1 MPTLLALDRV
11 LTRPTKQALG
21 RYQLLGRLGA
31 GGMAEVF
38 VARCGELDG
47 MQSLVAV
54 KRILPHLA
62 EDERFVSLFRRE
74 AMISLRLR
82 HRAIARVVEVGCA
95 DAAWFL
101 AMELVP
107 GESLAHLLLAER
119 ERGIAAD
126 PRVVAWVGAEI
137 ASALHCAHTL
147 SEAGTPLPVIH
158 RDVSPQNLLLGFDG
172 AAKLIDFG
180 VARCAQLSDATRSGT
195 VRGKLAYA
203 SPEQLGA
210 RPLDGRSDLFSLAVV
225 LHEWLAGRPL
235 FACDNDAATLQ
246 SVLAA
251 EIPPLPRAPRLGLVL
266 ARALAR
272 LPERRY
278 PDGEAFAEALLDAVG
293 GRPPSPERLV
303 AAHLHALF
311 PDREARWQAIVTG
324 RPVDELRDGARVG
337 GGTERSGSVLD
348 GSDHRLGQTTGS
360 TRLRRRRRRAAGV
373 ALATC
378 AGFVALMVGWVHR
391 TPLSTARPVPVISE
405 RSDPLSRPRERA
417 RERADLARADRTPA
431 DLASSDNSRSRDP
444 LTLTLSPA
452 DGGEGMERSGRE
464 GMERSRGEGTVSP
477 LHAAKPEVRRGVV
490 HHHPPPAAR
499 RAVVDELEPSPYAR
513 R

>member
-11 LTRPTKQALG
+11 LTRPTNQALG
-21 RYQLLGRLGA
+21 RYQLLGRLGV

-47 MQSLVAV
+47 MQSLVAL

-95 DAAWFL
+95 DGAWFL

-107 GESLAHLLLAER
+107 GESLAHLLLSER
-119 ERGIAAD
+119 ERGVAAD

-137 ASALHCAHTL
+137 ASALHHAHTL
-147 SEAGTPLPVIH
+147 SEAGAPLPVIH

-210 RPLDGRSDLFSLAVV
+210 RPLDGRSDLFSLAIV

-293 GRPPSPERLV
+293 GRPPVPERLV
-303 AAHLHALF
+303 AAHLHAVF
-311 PDREARWQAIVTG
+311 PDRESRWQAIVTG
-324 RPVDELRDGARVG
+324 RAVGGMPDGARVG
-337 GGTERSGSVLD
+337 GATERSGAALAAAEAAAPASALELTPVSEPMN
-348 GSDHRLGQTTGS
+348 GVHHQAERS
-360 TRLRRRRRRAAGV
+360 TASTQLRRRRRRAAGL
-373 ALATC
+373 ALA
-378 AGFVALMVGWVHR
+378 AGAGLALVVGWVHR
-391 TPLSTARPVPVISE
+391 TPLSTATTTTVRAVPVISE
-405 RSDPLSRPRERA
+405 AQAIAAPPPAPPRAAPAPAVSAVAPASA
-417 RERADLARADRTPA
+417 R
-431 DLASSDNSRSRDP
+431 
-444 LTLTLSPA
+444 
-452 DGGEGMERSGRE
+452 
-464 GMERSRGEGTVSP
+464 
-477 LHAAKPEVRRGVV
+477 RRV
-490 HHHPPPAAR
+490 HHLAAPAAR

>member
-1 MPTLLALDRV
+1 
-11 LTRPTKQALG
+11 
-21 RYQLLGRLGA
+21 
-31 GGMAEVF
+31 
-38 VARCGELDG
+38 

-62 EDERFVSLFRRE
+62 EDDRFVSLFRRE

-95 DAAWFL
+95 EGSWFL

-119 ERGIAAD
+119 ERGVAPDA
-126 PRVVAWVGAEI
+126 RVVAWVGAEI

-147 SEAGTPLPVIH
+147 HEAGTPLPVIH

-278 PDGEAFAEALLDAVG
+278 PDGDALAEALLDAVG

-324 RPVDELRDGARVG
+324 RASSDLPDGAHVG
-337 GGTERSGSVLD
+337 GGTERSGTVLGAPDAEVAIAPASDAANGAD
-348 GSDHRLGQTTGS
+348 GRAGS
-360 TRLRRRRRRAAGV
+360 STSTSQLRRRRRRVAGIALAAATGCV
-373 ALATC
+373 AL
-378 AGFVALMVGWVHR
+378 VVGWVHR
-391 TPLSTARPVPVISE
+391 TPLSTATTARTMPVISE
-405 RSDPLSRPRERA
+405 AHAVVPPPLAKSPERLPAAAGAPADAPSSVGSDPLSRPRERA
-417 RERADLARADRTPA
+417 
-431 DLASSDNSRSRDP
+431 DLASRNARGPLSQPESRR
-444 LTLTLSPA
+444 
-452 DGGEGMERSGRE
+452 
-464 GMERSRGEGTVSP
+464 
-477 LHAAKPEVRRGVV
+477 HV
-490 HHHPPPAAR
+490 HHPAPTAR
-499 RAVVDELEPSPYAR
+499 RAIVDELEPSPYAR

>member
-62 EDERFVSLFRRE
+62 EDDRFVSLFRRE

-95 DAAWFL
+95 DGSWFL

-119 ERGIAAD
+119 ERGVAAD

-147 SEAGTPLPVIH
+147 NESGTPLPVIH

-251 EIPPLPRAPRLGLVL
+251 EIPPLPRAPGLALVL

-324 RPVDELRDGARVG
+324 RTADELANGARLG
-337 GGTERSGSVLD
+337 SGTERSGSVLG
-348 GSDHRLGQTTGS
+348 GSDHRPGQTTGS
-360 TRLRRRRRRAAGV
+360 TQRHRRRRRAAAV
-373 ALATC
+373 ALAAT
-378 AGFVALMVGWVHR
+378 AGFVALVVGWVHR
-391 TPLSTARPVPVISE
+391 TPLSTATTVRAVPVISE
-405 RSDPLSRPRERA
+405 AHAVVPPPAAKGGLGKG
-417 RERADLARADRTPA
+417 A
-431 DLASSDNSRSRDP
+431 DLASSGGRGSADP

-452 DGGEGMERSGRE
+452 DGGEGMERSGGEMDRNGGE
-464 GMERSRGEGTVSP
+464 GMDRKGGEGIGKTRV
-477 LHAAKPEVRRGVV
+477 VRRSVV
-490 HHHPPPAAR
+490 HHHAAPAAR
-499 RAVVDELEPSPYAR
+499 RAIVDELEPSPYAR

>member
-11 LTRPTKQALG
+11 LTRPTNHALG

-95 DAAWFL
+95 DGAWFL

-119 ERGIAAD
+119 ERDITAD
-126 PRVVAWVGAEI
+126 PQVVAWVGAEI
-137 ASALHCAHTL
+137 ASALHHAHTL
-147 SEAGTPLPVIH
+147 REAGAPLPVIH

-235 FACDNDAATLQ
+235 FACDHDAATLQ

-272 LPERRY
+272 LPDRRY

-293 GRPPSPERLV
+293 GRPPTPERLV
-303 AAHLHALF
+303 AAHLRAVF
-311 PDREARWQAIVTG
+311 PDREARWQAIVAG
-324 RPVDELRDGARVG
+324 RDPGDTRDGARIG
-337 GGTERSGSVLD
+337 GGTERSGSVREVPEAL
-348 GSDHRLGQTTGS
+348 GSAPALALTPVSDPVNRADSRAGHSAES
-360 TRLRRRRRRAAGV
+360 TRRGRRRRRAAGFALAAGAGLV
-373 ALATC
+373 AL
-378 AGFVALMVGWVHR
+378 VVGWVQR
-391 TPLSTARPVPVISE
+391 TPLSTATTVRAAPVISE
-405 RSDPLSRPRERA
+405 
-417 RERADLARADRTPA
+417 ARAISPRLPA
-431 DLASSDNSRSRDP
+431 KADERLAAAAAAA
-444 LTLTLSPA
+444 PA
-452 DGGEGMERSGRE
+452 NEELAPPRAE
-464 GMERSRGEGTVSP
+464 PV
-477 LHAAKPEVRRGVV
+477 HAIAPSVTAPMAPRRRV
-490 HHHPPPAAR
+490 HHAVPAAR
-499 RAVVDELEPSPYAR
+499 RAIVDELEPSPYAR
-513 R
+513 H

>member
-1 MPTLLALDRV
+1 
-11 LTRPTKQALG
+11 
-21 RYQLLGRLGA
+21 
-31 GGMAEVF
+31 
-38 VARCGELDG
+38 
-47 MQSLVAV
+47 
-54 KRILPHLA
+54 
-62 EDERFVSLFRRE
+62 
-74 AMISLRLR
+74 
-82 HRAIARVVEVGCA
+82 
-95 DAAWFL
+95 
-101 AMELVP
+101 MELVP

-137 ASALHCAHTL
+137 ASALHHAHTL
-147 SEAGTPLPVIH
+147 SEAGAPLPVIH

-272 LPERRY
+272 AARAALSRRRSLRR
-278 PDGEAFAEALLDAVG
+278 GAARR
-293 GRPPSPERLV
+293 GRWPP
-303 AAHLHALF
+303 AH
-311 PDREARWQAIVTG
+311 ARA
-324 RPVDELRDGARVG
+324 PG
-337 GGTERSGSVLD
+337 GGAPARAVPGSGGALAGD
-348 GSDHRLGQTTGS
+348 RHRA
-360 TRLRRRRRRAAGV
+360 RRRRRARRRAARRRNRAVGLGARRPRWRRVRTRAGARRRCRPRLRQHQEHATAPAPRPAGLALARGRGLRGAGRRLGAPHAGV
-373 ALATC
+373 DGDDGARGAGDLRRRTLPPRRC
-378 AGFVALMVGWVHR
+378 A
-391 TPLSTARPVPVISE
+391 
-405 RSDPLSRPRERA
+405 SRPTADRRPPQSRRDDRRATRRA
-417 RERADLARADRTPA
+417 RARGRDDDAGARRRPCTSRRRRSAPARHTTPA
-431 DLASSDNSRSRDP
+431 
-444 LTLTLSPA
+444 
-452 DGGEGMERSGRE
+452 
-464 GMERSRGEGTVSP
+464 
-477 LHAAKPEVRRGVV
+477 
-490 HHHPPPAAR
+490 AAR
-499 RAVVDELEPSPYAR
+499 RAIVDELEPSPYAR

>member
-1 MPTLLALDRV
+1 
-11 LTRPTKQALG
+11 
-21 RYQLLGRLGA
+21 
-31 GGMAEVF
+31 
-38 VARCGELDG
+38 
-47 MQSLVAV
+47 
-54 KRILPHLA
+54 
-62 EDERFVSLFRRE
+62 
-74 AMISLRLR
+74 
-82 HRAIARVVEVGCA
+82 
-95 DAAWFL
+95 
-101 AMELVP
+101 MELVP

-119 ERGIAAD
+119 ERGVAVD

-147 SEAGTPLPVIH
+147 NESGTPLPVIH

-210 RPLDGRSDLFSLAVV
+210 RPLDGRSHLFSLAVV

-235 FACDNDAATLQ
+235 FSCDNDAATLQ

-293 GRPPSPERLV
+293 GRPPAPERLV

-324 RPVDELRDGARVG
+324 RVANDLSDGARVG
-337 GGTERSGSVLD
+337 GGTEPSGSVFG
-348 GSDHRLGQTTGS
+348 GSDHRLGRTTGS
-360 TRLRRRRRRAAGV
+360 AQLHGRGRAAAV
-373 ALATC
+373 ALAAT
-378 AGFVALMVGWVHR
+378 AGFVALVVGWVHR
-391 TPLSTARPVPVISE
+391 TPVSTARTVEAVRVIP
-405 RSDPLSRPRERA
+405 RRRTLWCRRPLRDGKGKTLRA
-417 RERADLARADRTPA
+417 AAGADSRTP
-431 DLASSDNSRSRDP
+431 
-444 LTLTLSPA
+444 SP
-452 DGGEGMERSGRE
+452 
-464 GMERSRGEGTVSP
+464 
-477 LHAAKPEVRRGVV
+477 
-490 HHHPPPAAR
+490 
-499 RAVVDELEPSPYAR
+499 
-513 R
+513 